1 MERTLFKFLSVNILL
16 GIMCSTAY
24 AVPKN
29 QKNVDTSTN
38 IKKEIQQEIQQ
49 EMNSYYQKYK
59 SQLIDFNNFDNVSK
73 TK

>member
-38 IKKEIQQEIQQ
+38 IKKEIQQE
-49 EMNSYYQKYK
+49 MNSYYQKYK
-59 SQLIDFNNFDNVSK
+59 SQLIDFNNFDNLSK